1 MAAGGSLRS
10 FLSGSTPAF
19 HSQGHNFHSHTSARF
34 IPYLRKYIAANNGIK
49 TKSGLMYVFSSAN
62 DDVSIKIYMA
72 VVATYVT
79 RNATN
84 IFPEPTSSSIGNT
97 FAQNT

>member
-1 MAAGGSLRS
+1 MLWKQAWRRPALLCKCLR
-10 FLSGSTPAF
+10 GYQPACF
-19 HSQGHNFHSHTSARF
+19 ARF